1 MPLVRFARLVITTLG
16 LGLIACPAA
25 LAANNPFVRVDQD
38 GNVYYGQ
45 VVGSASGSRF
55 VTTCSRDSVRIEP
68 EAVVQNSS
76 RQCLDLSRFT
86 GASLGPPPPS
96 APVATATTRP
106 SAVLV
111 SDPIAIVH
119 YDGSGK
125 PLAAAGGLVSEVGAA
140 RGQAVGD
147 IAGALSLRLGVSVAW
162 DPGSGT
168 QTSELDRLCSAQHLV
183 GVLVASAPRLE
194 LFDAGTGPR
203 IANAYLNLRG
213 YRCTDRVFEDVGTLA
228 EGTRDATPGAW
239 SDDEGTAAFKKLV
252 TALRRQLI
260 ALVS

>member
-1 MPLVRFARLVITTLG
+1 MPLIRLALLVVTTLG
-16 LGLIACPAA
+16 LCAITCSAT

-45 VVGSASGSRF
+45 VLGSASGSKF
-55 VTTCSRDSVRIEP
+55 VSTCSHDTVRIE
-68 EAVVQNSS
+68 ADAQVQNSS

-96 APVATATTRP
+96 APVAAATARP

-125 PLAAAGGLVSEVGAA
+125 PLAASSGLVSGVAGA
-140 RGQAVGD
+140 RGQVVGD
-147 IAGALSLRLGVSVAW
+147 IAGALSMRLGVSVAW
-162 DPGSGT
+162 DPASGT
-168 QTSELDRLCSAQHLV
+168 QTATLDRLCNAQHLV
-183 GVLVASAPRLE
+183 GVLVAATPRLE
-194 LFDAGTGPR
+194 LFDTGTGPR
-203 IANAYLNLRG
+203 IANAYITLRG
-213 YRCTDRVFEDVGTLA
+213 YRCTDRVFEDVGALA
-228 EGTRDATPGAW
+228 EGTRDPTPGGW